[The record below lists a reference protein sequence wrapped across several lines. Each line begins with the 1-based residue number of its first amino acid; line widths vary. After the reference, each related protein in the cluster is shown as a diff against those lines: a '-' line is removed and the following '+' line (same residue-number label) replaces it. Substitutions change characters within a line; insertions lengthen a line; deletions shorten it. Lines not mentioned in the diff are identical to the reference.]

1 MTSNQF
7 NKFFEDYRKLHNIS
21 EYNWYTTIDVE
32 AIVEL
37 FLESR
42 PNRELEALLSFMRAN
57 GVLEITVFLPKERV
71 SLFLKDVQLYTEG
84 TKGLR
89 VCNGSYTINIEIVE
103 PEDLTVTHVN
113 GMKI

>member
-7 NKFFEDYRKLHNIS
+7 NKFFEDYRKLHNLP
-21 EYNWYTTIDVE
+21 EYTQYTTSAVE
-32 AIVEL
+32 AIVEE

-42 PNRELEALLSFMRAN
+42 LNRELEALLGFMRAN
-57 GVLEITVFLPKERV
+57 GVLEMTVFLPKERV
-71 SLFLKDVQLYTEG
+71 SLFLKDVQYYAEG
-84 TKGLR
+84 SKGLR